1 MKLMIVIIRSGDSE
15 SVLDELIKAEFG
27 VTHIASTGGFLRKGN
42 ATLLIATEE
51 ERVDQAMEV
60 IRNATTAPGDNQRR
74 ATVFVLNME
83 SFEQLD

>member
-1 MKLMIVIIRSGDSE
+1 MKLMVVIIRSHDSE
-15 SVLDELIKAEFG
+15 NVLDKLIEADFG

-60 IRNATTAPGDNQRR
+60 IRNATTMPEDNQRR
-74 ATVFVLNME
+74 ATVFVLNLDA
-83 SFEQLD
+83 FDQLS